1 MAGLIRDSRRD
12 FPPVLLGFPR
22 KKRAFDTMSL
32 DPKQVKH
39 IATLARIKV
48 PDSDLPGLANELNGI
63 MTWIEQLNEVKVD
76 GVEPMA
82 GVLSRDLPER
92 KDVVSDGGDPEKVL
106 KNAPDRAPIGAHAGF
121 FVVPKVVE

>member
-1 MAGLIRDSRRD
+1 
-12 FPPVLLGFPR
+12 
-22 KKRAFDTMSL
+22 MSL

-48 PDSDLPGLANELNGI
+48 QDAELPGLAGELNGI
-63 MTWIEQLNEVKVD
+63 MTWIEQLNEVDVT

-82 GVLSRDLPER
+82 GVQARDLPR
-92 KDVVSDGGDPEKVL
+92 RADVVSDGGDPAKVL
-106 KNAPDRAPIGAHAGF
+106 ANAPDAAHNF